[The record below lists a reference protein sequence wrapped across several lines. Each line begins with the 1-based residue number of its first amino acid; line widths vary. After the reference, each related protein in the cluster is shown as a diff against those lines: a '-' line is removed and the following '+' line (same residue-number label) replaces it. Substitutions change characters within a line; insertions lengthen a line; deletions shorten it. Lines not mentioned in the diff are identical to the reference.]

1 MELKLDKAKHS
12 FGKLNYDDIYAQL
25 HHLDYGM
32 RFVAHLGAR
41 QVAFF
46 REISTSKHKRS
57 MQRMQQTIYH
67 PLTSLKQMILL
78 ELHCPGEGYQ
88 KLCQVT
94 PHLYLETDMVD
105 MVWGQRGG
113 RGGLSSVKS

>member
-12 FGKLNYDDIYAQL
+12 FGKLNYHDIYAQL
-25 HHLDYGM
+25 HHLDYGTKFLM
-32 RFVAHLGAR
+32 RAVAHLGAR

-46 REISTSKHKRS
+46 REISTGKHKSS

-78 ELHCPGEGYQ
+78 ELHWPGEGYQ
-88 KLCQVT
+88 TLCQVI
-94 PHLYLETDMVD
+94 PSFYLETDMV
-105 MVWGQRGG
+105 G
-113 RGGLSSVKS
+113 RLKGRAWRHF